1 MAKKTGVSDLNF
13 EQAFEE
19 LQKVVTDLENEQHA
33 LEEAL
38 ALFERG
44 QELAKQ
50 CTVLLEKA
58 ELRVQQLTEEG
69 ELEEFKE

>member
-1 MAKKTGVSDLNF
+1 MAKKTAVADLNF

-19 LQKVVTDLENEQHA
+19 LQKVVTALENEQHA

-50 CTVLLEKA
+50 CSALLEKA

-69 ELEEFKE
+69 ELEELKE